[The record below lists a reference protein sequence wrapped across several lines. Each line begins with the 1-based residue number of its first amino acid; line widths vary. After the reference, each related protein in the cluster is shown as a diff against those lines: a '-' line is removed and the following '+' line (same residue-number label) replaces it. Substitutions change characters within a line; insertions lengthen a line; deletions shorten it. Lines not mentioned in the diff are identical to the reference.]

1 MAIATAETDGG
12 TVKVK
17 IDSNLIWF
25 LAGVLVGAAGVDL
38 YWDYAISSVFNRV
51 SKFGLVGKRYFAA
64 PFPGIV
70 GAIRSRASKLKFRR
84 TFMKRNIAR
93 KTLVTMFIA
102 LTWTAMA
109 ISAIAQS
116 FPGAGTVMTYN
127 VNEGTDFQQV
137 VGATTLPQFLIG
149 VGQILT
155 QVQGTNPPERMQAVA
170 RQILDTQPELLSI
183 QEVDQWYAGTF
194 DPVLGTCGAMTL
206 QYDMLQEL
214 LADLAAQGGHY
225 GIAVQVTQYAF
236 PPTPGLIPPS
246 NYICVSVNDYNVIL
260 ARTDL
265 PSWVFQWSN
274 PQTGQYVNEVV
285 LPTPVGPVPLPR
297 SWASVDAAF
306 FGHSFLFIDTHL
318 ESFDPGIRELQ
329 GGELRAGPANSSL
342 PVIIA
347 MDSNAQ
353 ASPLPQDPTYVDF
366 MSAGYNDVWSR
377 LFPKRA
383 GLTCCQDEADNNPVS
398 QLYQRIDLV
407 LTLGKVNPWGA
418 VLIGNNPR
426 SRLPD
431 GLWPSDHA
439 ALIAGL
445 VVGNN

>member
-1 MAIATAETDGG
+1 M
-12 TVKVK
+12 
-17 IDSNLIWF
+17 
-25 LAGVLVGAAGVDL
+25 
-38 YWDYAISSVFNRV
+38 
-51 SKFGLVGKRYFAA
+51 KRY
-64 PFPGIV
+64 IV
-70 GAIRSRASKLKFRR
+70 RR
-84 TFMKRNIAR
+84 T
-93 KTLVTMFIA
+93 LVIA
-102 LTWTAMA
+102 LVAVMWAALAVSTT
-109 ISAIAQS
+109 AQS

-183 QEVDQWYAGTF
+183 QEVDQWYTGAF
-194 DPVLGTCGAMTL
+194 DPVAGTCGSMTL

-214 LADLAAQGGHY
+214 LTDLAGQGGHY
-225 GIAVQVTQYAF
+225 EVAVQVTQYAF

-274 PQTGQYVNEVV
+274 PQTGQFVNEVV

-297 SWASVDAAF
+297 SWASVDAEF

-318 ESFDPGIRELQ
+318 ESFDAGIRELQ
-329 GGELRAGPANSSL
+329 GDELRAGPANTSL
-342 PVIIA
+342 PLIIA

-353 ASPLPQDPTYVDF
+353 AFPLPQDPTYVDF
-366 MSAGYNDVWSR
+366 ISAGYNDVWSKI
-377 LFPKRA
+377 FPKRA
-383 GLTCCQDEADNNPVS
+383 GLTCCQDEADNNPAS

-407 LTLGKVNPWGA
+407 LTLGKVKPWGA

-439 ALIAGL
+439 ALVAGV

>member
-1 MAIATAETDGG
+1 MT
-12 TVKVK
+12 
-17 IDSNLIWF
+17 
-25 LAGVLVGAAGVDL
+25 
-38 YWDYAISSVFNRV
+38 
-51 SKFGLVGKRYFAA
+51 
-64 PFPGIV
+64 
-70 GAIRSRASKLKFRR
+70 
-84 TFMKRNIAR
+84 RNIAR
-93 KTLVTMFIA
+93 ITLVIA
-102 LTWTAMA
+102 SVAGIWAAMA
-109 ISAIAQS
+109 VSAIAQS

-127 VNEGTDFQQV
+127 VNEGTDFLQV
-137 VGATTLPQFLIG
+137 VGATTEAQFLVG

-170 RQILDTQPELLSI
+170 REILDVQPELVSL

-194 DPVLGTCGAMTL
+194 DGTCGTMTL

-214 LADLAAQGGHY
+214 LSALAAQGGHY
-225 GIAVQVTQYAF
+225 EVAVQVTQNAF
-236 PPTPGLIPPS
+236 PPTPGLILPS
-246 NYICVSVNDYNVIL
+246 TYVCVALNDYNVVL

-274 PQTGQYVNEVV
+274 PQSGQFVNELV
-285 LPTPVGPVPLPR
+285 LPTPVGPVPYPR
-297 SWASVDAAF
+297 AWASVDAQF
-306 FGHSFLFIDTHL
+306 FGHSFHYINTHL
-318 ESFDPGIRELQ
+318 ESFDANIRELQ
-329 GGELRAGPANSSL
+329 GDELRAGPANTSL
-342 PVIIA
+342 PLIIA

-353 ASPLPQDPTYVDF
+353 AFPQPQDPTYVDF
-366 MSAGYNDVWSR
+366 IAAGYHDVWSK

-407 LTLGKVNPWGA
+407 LTHGRVDPWGA

-439 ALIAGL
+439 ALAAGV
-445 VVGNN
+445 VVGSN